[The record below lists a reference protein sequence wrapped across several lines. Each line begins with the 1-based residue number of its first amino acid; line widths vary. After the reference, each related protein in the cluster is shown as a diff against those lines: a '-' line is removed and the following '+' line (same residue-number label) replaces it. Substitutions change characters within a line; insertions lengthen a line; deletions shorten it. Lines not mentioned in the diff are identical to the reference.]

1 MKRILL
7 LIILTAAI
15 CTLPAEAGSQRK
27 ARQSR
32 SSSQVKK
39 ERQETT
45 RQIKKA
51 QQLLK
56 ENKARTERQLNALN
70 SLNGRIARQT
80 NDIEHLKSNIHEIDS
95 QIVSITDTITAIS
108 KDVELLKR
116 NYARSLRQARSRR
129 QELSDINLLFSSETF
144 MQAVKRIGYIRKL
157 DKWRAGK
164 VTTLQEGTRLLNLK
178 KAGLAELKSR
188 QSQQLSRLNVQQDE
202 LRAKQQDARQMVS
215 DLRKEERSLRDVL
228 TEKQN
233 RMSQLDRELDR
244 IIAAEQREAEARR
257 RKELEETRRREEA
270 ARKTPPDQKDRPGK
284 SNNTEKQDAN
294 PVKPTR
300 PDYSRADDSRKLSG
314 TFSSNK
320 GRLLFPVAGNY
331 NVVGRFG
338 RYRHADLSRVEIDNP
353 GIDIEIPAGG
363 SARAVFDGV
372 VSSIFFMDGYHNIV
386 MVRHGQYLTVYANI
400 DRLNVKK
407 GDRVSA
413 GQPLGHI
420 YSDPS
425 DNNRTI
431 LHFEVRRERDK
442 LNPLEWVK

>member
-1 MKRILL
+1 MKRFFLLTIL
-7 LIILTAAI
+7 ITAI

-32 SSSQVKK
+32 SSSQVKQ

-80 NDIEHLKSNIHEIDS
+80 DDIERLKSNIHEIDS
-95 QIVSITDTITAIS
+95 QIVSITDTIAAIS

-157 DKWRAGK
+157 DTWRTGK

-178 KAGLAELKSR
+178 KTGLAELKSR
-188 QSQQLSRLNVQQDE
+188 QSQQLSRLNIQQDE
-202 LRAKQQDARQMVS
+202 LRAKQQDARRMVS

-233 RMSQLDRELDR
+233 RMRQLDRELDR

-257 RKELEETRRREEA
+257 REEA
-270 ARKTPPDQKDRPGK
+270 ARKSTPDKIDQSGK
-284 SNNTEKQDAN
+284 PNNTEKQN
-294 PVKPTR
+294 VTPVKPVR
-300 PDYSRADDSRKLSG
+300 PDYNRADDSRELSG
-314 TFSSNK
+314 SFSSNK